1 MGVPSVFANAKPRL
15 GIAIFVSTK
24 SIAYD
29 FLLCF
34 LCSVVKFCQRD
45 IKMVSFVQDIG
56 DGNKLVWDLDNP
68 NDAKT
73 FNTMMIVL
81 AVFVLLIVVII
92 AISV

>member
-1 MGVPSVFANAKPRL
+1 M
-15 GIAIFVSTK
+15 
-24 SIAYD
+24 
-29 FLLCF
+29 LCGKI
-34 LCSVVKFCQRD
+34 LPKEY
-45 IKMVSFVQDIG
+45 KMVSFVQDIG

-81 AVFVLLIVVII
+81 SVFVLLIVVII